1 MAGHY
6 ERLSYLD
13 ASFFA
18 LESRSTH
25 MHVAALTVFE
35 AGALQTEDGGID
47 SARIRR
53 FVESRLHLMP
63 RYRQRLAYVPFEQA
77 PVWVDDE
84 YFNIDYHVRH
94 TSLPRPGDR
103 EELLALMGRL
113 ASQQLDRSKPLWEM
127 WVVEGLAEDRFAL
140 ISKTHHSMIDG
151 ISGVDLMTVL
161 LNLMPVSEVD
171 EPPPYE
177 PRPAPNGTE
186 LVVRETARRVGSA
199 LNTMRSVRR
208 MRGEAQ
214 SIAMGGV
221 RRVRAMGYSLSSGWL
236 TPASKTPVNGTVGPN
251 RRFGTLEL
259 PLADVKKVKNALG
272 GSVNDVVL
280 ATVAGAMQR
289 YFDETDGVSLPDDF
303 RVMAPVSVRTADQRG
318 TLGNQVAMWLV
329 SLPVA
334 EPDPVKRL
342 ELVIEE
348 TDRLKRTDQALG
360 AASLVRLSAGAP
372 ITLVSLASRLA
383 ANARPFN
390 MTVTNVPG
398 PQFPLYLLEAKL
410 LSTYPLVPL
419 WSGHG
424 AGIALFSYDGTLF
437 WGLNADWDVVPDVD
451 VLATAIAASFAELV
465 DASEGR
471 APKRAKKK
479 APKKRPPMGAA
490 PKQADVD
497 ASTSA

>member
-186 LVVRETARRVGSA
+186 LVVRE
-199 LNTMRSVRR
+199 L
-208 MRGEAQ
+208 
-214 SIAMGGV
+214 
-221 RRVRAMGYSLSSGWL
+221 
-236 TPASKTPVNGTVGPN
+236 
-251 RRFGTLEL
+251 
-259 PLADVKKVKNALG
+259 
-272 GSVNDVVL
+272 
-280 ATVAGAMQR
+280 
-289 YFDETDGVSLPDDF
+289 
-303 RVMAPVSVRTADQRG
+303 
-318 TLGNQVAMWLV
+318 
-329 SLPVA
+329 
-334 EPDPVKRL
+334 
-342 ELVIEE
+342 
-348 TDRLKRTDQALG
+348 
-360 AASLVRLSAGAP
+360 LVRLS
-372 ITLVSLASRLA
+372 
-383 ANARPFN
+383 
-390 MTVTNVPG
+390 
-398 PQFPLYLLEAKL
+398 
-410 LSTYPLVPL
+410 
-419 WSGHG
+419 
-424 AGIALFSYDGTLF
+424 
-437 WGLNADWDVVPDVD
+437 
-451 VLATAIAASFAELV
+451 
-465 DASEGR
+465 
-471 APKRAKKK
+471 
-479 APKKRPPMGAA
+479 
-490 PKQADVD
+490 
-497 ASTSA
+497 